1 MLSPENDEGNIEYK
15 RYLVN
20 LDELR
25 IEQLSTQMKWRIA
38 EGDGQAIY
46 YIGIN
51 DDGTPYNMTADEKKE
66 SLNNFTILLNKNNA
80 EIINLEVIKQN
91 DISYFKITI
100 RKKSINYPEIRVVL
114 LGDSSSGKTTFL
126 SNILLNKIED
136 DLIEPRIYLMNHKHE
151 IETKKTSSINCN
163 YKIFSNN
170 KFVFIEAPGHSNYI
184 KTKYKILL
192 GTNPDIVL
200 IFSNIDGKINGFYET
215 ICKTLKIPYLI
226 INTFDITSICYCK
239 RLIDKKIFFDILLK
253 IKKGNELNK
262 DNLVKFIVLN
272 IYPHNDL
279 GLIVSG
285 YLSSG
290 KLEINK
296 KLNWYI
302 NNNKI
307 KCKINTIH
315 INSEPVKKINN
326 QQMLSLCLTT
336 NKNIKKKYG
345 LLTNKKIIQI
355 NKIFFKI
362 LYKITNKQLTG
373 NLIGYCENKVVN
385 ISNII
390 EYSNNIYEAT
400 IQNYNSINNKIII
413 IDNEKTQCI
422 INVL

>member
-38 EGDGQAIY
+38 EGEGQAIY

-51 DDGTPYNMTADEKKE
+51 DDGTPYNMTACEKKE
-66 SLNNFTILLNKNNA
+66 SLNNFTTLLNKNNA
-80 EIINLEVIKQN
+80 EIINFDIIKDN
-91 DISYFKITI
+91 DISYFKIMI

-114 LGDSSSGKTTFL
+114 LGDTGSGKTTFL
-126 SNILLNKIED
+126 SNILLNKIDD

-163 YKIFSNN
+163 YKIYSNH
-170 KFVFIEAPGHSNYI
+170 KFVFIEAPGHCNYI

-200 IFSNIDGKINGFYET
+200 IFSNKDGKINDFYET

-226 INTFDITSICYCK
+226 VNTFDVTNICYCK
-239 RLIDKKIFFDILLK
+239 RLIDKKIFFDILLTMK
-253 IKKGNELNK
+253 KEIKLEKENI
-262 DNLVKFIVLN
+262 VKFIILN
-272 IYPHNDL
+272 TYPHNDL

-296 KLNWYI
+296 KLNWYTDKI
-302 NNNKI
+302 KI

-315 INSEPVKKINN
+315 INSEPVKKINTE
-326 QQMLSLCLTT
+326 QMLSVCLTT

-345 LLTNKKIIQI
+345 LLTNKKIIHI

-362 LYKITNKQLTG
+362 LYKTTNKQLTG

-413 IDNEKTQCI
+413 IDNDKINCI
-422 INVL
+422 LHVL